1 MLAVVDG
8 TARWELLRALGAALL
23 TPPAQAGAVWE
34 ALEIDTPTGADYTE
48 VVVLGAPP
56 HEAIH
61 LGPEGQLGGE
71 GLDRVAGF
79 WRALGRRPPEDAD
92 HLGALLLLYAGLGA
106 AEAAAAAAG
115 DEGVA
120 GGLRRSREALL
131 HEHLW
136 SWAPAYLVAVGRL
149 DVPALAEWAGLALSV
164 LRVELADAGPAT
176 RLPLALREAPE
187 GVTVGGSLDGALDA
201 LLAPIRSGLVI
212 THRDLQEGAH
222 RAGVGYRR
230 GERRFA
236 LKAMLQ
242 QDSDATL
249 VWLIEHT
256 GLWRQL
262 REDLGDDAT
271 NQWWLDRVGTT
282 CAALQAQRV
291 MESVDR
297 R

>member
-1 MLAVVDG
+1 MAVDD

-23 TPPAQAGAVWE
+23 TPPAQAAVVWQ
-34 ALEIDTPTGADYTE
+34 ALEIDAPTGADYTE
-48 VVVLGAPP
+48 VVVLGTPP

-79 WRALGRRPPEDAD
+79 WRAIGRRPPEDAD
-92 HLGALLLLYAGLGA
+92 HLGALMLLYAGLGA
-106 AEAAAAAAG
+106 AESAAAAAG
-115 DEGVA
+115 DEGVS
-120 GGLRRSREALL
+120 GGLGRSREALL

-149 DVPALAEWAGLALSV
+149 GVPALAEWAELALTV
-164 LRVELADAGPAT
+164 LRVELADADPAV

-187 GVTVGGSLDGALDA
+187 GVTVGGTLDGALDA

-212 THRDLQEGAH
+212 THRDLQEGAR

-249 VWLIEHT
+249 GWLTDHAGRWTQI
-256 GLWRQL
+256 
-262 REDLGDDAT
+262 RENLGEDAT
-271 NQWWLDRVGTT
+271 SRWWLDRVGATHS
-282 CAALQAQRV
+282 ALQSQRV